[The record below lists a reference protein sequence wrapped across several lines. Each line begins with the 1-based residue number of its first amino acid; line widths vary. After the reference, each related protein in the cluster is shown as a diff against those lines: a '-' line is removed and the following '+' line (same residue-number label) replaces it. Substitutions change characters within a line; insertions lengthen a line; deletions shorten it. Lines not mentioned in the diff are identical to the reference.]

1 MIANY
6 SSVILK
12 PMFCKL
18 MPHKLVEVV
27 KKVLT
32 EEPEPPEKVNLT
44 LDQAMAEFIK
54 KAMNKYSAKRYQSS
68 EEILASLKGYIVAS
82 I

>member
-12 PMFCKL
+12 PMVCKL
-18 MPHKLVEVV
+18 MPHKLVEVI

-32 EEPEPPEKVNLT
+32 EEPESPEKINLT
-44 LDQAMAEFIK
+44 LDLGLPGPPQIAVLM
-54 KAMNKYSAKRYQSS
+54 
-68 EEILASLKGYIVAS
+68 SLLLVLLLRPRGLLGKEA
-82 I
+82 